1 VKSVV
6 NLVGEAQKGRLIEVG
21 GRDVRPYLE
30 TSDRPA
36 CIFRGCRRSHIGQ
49 RSRSQPRACFPISR
63 FSESSAAAAAASS
76 DESWPVFIRKIPS
89 RRAIAAAST
98 VPGA

>member
-1 VKSVV
+1 LGKR
-6 NLVGEAQKGRLIEVG
+6 GKAGLIEVG

-30 TSDRPA
+30 TSDRRA

-49 RSRSQPRACFPISR
+49 QSRSQQRACFPVSR
-63 FSESSAAAAAASS
+63 FSNFPLSESSAAAAAATS
-76 DESWPVFIRKIPS
+76 DESWPDFIRKIPS